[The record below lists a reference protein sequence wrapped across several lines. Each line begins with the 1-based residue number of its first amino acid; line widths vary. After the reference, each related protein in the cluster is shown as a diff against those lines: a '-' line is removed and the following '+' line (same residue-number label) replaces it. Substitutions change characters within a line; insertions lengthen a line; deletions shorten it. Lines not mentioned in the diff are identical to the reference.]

1 MARIDLLMQRIENFI
16 NGAFAS
22 AASGQWLDDVEP
34 ATGKIYAQLPDS
46 DECDVNAAV
55 EAARA
60 AFPAWSSLPAAERS
74 RFMLRLAELI
84 ERDLEAFARAESID
98 SGKPIMLA
106 RTVDIPRAIA
116 NLRFFAT
123 AVLHTQSESFFT
135 DSAAPAPGR
144 TSRGAINYTL
154 RQPRGVAGCISPWNL
169 PLYLMTWKFAPA
181 LATGNTVVAK
191 PSELTPLTAFMFG
204 QRCIEAGL
212 PAGALNIVHGLGPKT
227 GAALVG
233 HPDVAAISFTGGT
246 TTGAA
251 ISRSAA
257 PLFKK
262 LSLELGGK
270 NPTVIFADADLDEA
284 LPTAVRSSFANQ
296 GQICLCG
303 SRLFVERVIFNDFL
317 DRFIALTKQRRIG
330 DPLDP
335 ATEHGAL
342 VSAAHRDKVASYIA
356 LAQEEGGTIHTGGG
370 PPRSLPDRC
379 RAGYFLEP
387 TVITGLDPRCRTNQ
401 EEIFGP
407 VVTITPFEDEWQ
419 AIDFAN
425 CTPYGLSASLWTQNL
440 ARAHRVAAAIQA
452 GTVWINCWLL
462 RDLRVPFGGMKASGV
477 GREGGVEALHF
488 FTEPKNICIAT

>member
-1 MARIDLLMQRIENFI
+1 MQRIENFI
-16 NGAFAS
+16 NGTFVPAI
-22 AASGQWLDDVEP
+22 GDTWLDDVEP
-34 ATGKIYAQLPDS
+34 ATGLVYAQMPNSGERDIH
-46 DECDVNAAV
+46 AAV

-60 AFPAWSSLPAAERS
+60 AFPAWSSLPAIERS
-74 RFMLRLAELI
+74 RFLLRLADLI

-123 AVLHTQSESFFT
+123 AILHTQSESYFT

-144 TSRGAINYTL
+144 HTSGGGGSGAINYTL

-191 PSELTPLTAFMFG
+191 PSELTPMTAFMLA

-212 PAGALNIVHGLGPKT
+212 PDGSLNIVHGLGSKA
-227 GAALVG
+227 GAALVA
-233 HPDVAAISFTGGT
+233 HPDVTAISFTGGT
-246 TTGAA
+246 ATGAA
-251 ISRSAA
+251 ISRAA
-257 PLFKK
+257 GPMFKK

-270 NPTVIFADADLDEA
+270 NPTIIFADADLEEA
-284 LPTAVRSSFANQ
+284 LPAAVRSSFANQ

-303 SRLFVERVIFNDFL
+303 SRLFVERQVFNDFL
-317 DRFIALTKQRRIG
+317 DRFIALTKLRRIG
-330 DPLDP
+330 DPLDA

-342 VSAAHRDKVASYIA
+342 VSAAHRDKVASSIA
-356 LAQEEGGTIHTGGG
+356 LAQEEDGTIHTGGG
-370 PPRSLPDRC
+370 PPHSLPDRC
-379 RAGYFLEP
+379 RDGYFLEP
-387 TVITGLDPRCRTNQ
+387 TIITGLDPRCRTNQ

-407 VVTITPFEDEWQ
+407 VVTVTPFEDEWQ
-419 AIDFAN
+419 AIEFAN

-462 RDLRVPFGGMKASGV
+462 RDLRVPFGGMKASGI

-488 FTEPKNICIAT
+488 FTEAKNICIAM